1 MALPVFLIPVIKFLG
16 PIIPFFKIAAIG
28 LIKLVFLFI
37 GSLVAPVHTYM
48 LLNMMTVPTVIKI
61 IKHLAKRD
69 KLSSEQAKDAVVVLN
84 EILMSAKSKDL
95 NRVEARSILINMQKE
110 IIAGI
115 KLAFLQSLRWIKNTP
130 ERLRRWD
137 ARNTWQKTRQ
147 QTRDLLR
154 SRKQKPD
161 TTSSAQE
168 TQPPGKKEGDNG

>member
-28 LIKLVFLFI
+28 MIKLVFLFI

-61 IKHLAKRD
+61 IRHLTARD
-69 KLSSEQAKDAVVVLN
+69 KLSPEQAKDAVIVLN

-95 NRVEARSILINMQKE
+95 NRIEARSILINMQKE

-115 KLAFLQSLRWIKNTP
+115 KLAFVQSLRWMKNTP

-137 ARNTWQKTRQ
+137 ARKSWEQTRQKTR
-147 QTRDLLR
+147 DLIR
-154 SRKQKPD
+154 PNKNKADSTATTQD
-161 TTSSAQE
+161 TEKSSN
-168 TQPPGKKEGDNG
+168 KEGDKA